1 MMSND
6 QEKEFENIHEETDTL
21 VTRASANECLFNL
34 EEMDQFAIGPHYS
47 SSIGSAVRGKKLQFV
62 LVNKPKGTGSRLHT
76 HANEQF
82 NLVLKGKV
90 KYRVGDKEGIA
101 GPGQLIHIPANAEHY
116 VVTTDEEDA
125 VYFAAKDLAYFVS
138 GDAVDGKKNGAYIA
152 SDDK

>member
-1 MMSND
+1 MSND
-6 QEKEFENIHEETDTL
+6 KEKEFENIHEETDKM
-21 VTRASANECLFNL
+21 VTRASPEKCLFDL
-34 EEMDQFAIGPHYS
+34 AGMDQYAIGPHYS
-47 SSIGSAVRGKKLQFV
+47 SSIGSAVRGKKLQVV

-116 VVTTDEEDA
+116 VVTTGEEDA
-125 VYFAAKDLAYFVS
+125 LYFAAKDVGYYVS
-138 GDAVDGKKNGAYIA
+138 GDAVDGKKSGAYIA
-152 SDDK
+152 SEDQ

>member
-1 MMSND
+1 MRGVWHD
-6 QEKEFENIHEETDTL
+6 RDAEIL
-21 VTRASANECLFNL
+21 CL
-34 EEMDQFAIGPHYS
+34 
-47 SSIGSAVRGKKLQFV
+47 

-101 GPGQLIHIPANAEHY
+101 GPGQLIHIPANVEHY

-125 VYFAAKDLAYFVS
+125 VYFAAKDTAYFVA
-138 GDAVDGKKNGAYIA
+138 GDAVNGKMSGAYVE
-152 SDDK
+152 SEDK